1 MAAISTR
8 WEGTNQRRSSA
19 APCPT
24 TTTAWLGWACSVED
38 RVTRE
43 RRHESTPARG
53 HGLERAHAGERES
66 ARARKRERRE
76 LGEASARRG
85 DAWGAGPWPGGM
97 QSGVYVVRS
106 SLAGQRFDPTGFE
119 AVWVVTTRSPTARTV
134 SERWAGGWP
143 LGALWHVHE
152 CSSNECERNC
162 LETRGKVECMTLR
175 LCLSV
180 ERSGSIMQCRVLN

>member
-85 DAWGAGPWPGGM
+85 DAWGAGPWGACRAVYTSYVRVLQVSGLIPRVSRLSGSSRHARLQHAQWVSGGRV
-97 QSGVYVVRS
+97 G
-106 SLAGQRFDPTGFE
+106 G
-119 AVWVVTTRSPTARTV
+119 
-134 SERWAGGWP
+134 RWAHCGMFTSAAQMSAKGIAWRR
-143 LGALWHVHE
+143 AA
-152 CSSNECERNC
+152 
-162 LETRGKVECMTLR
+162 K
-175 LCLSV
+175 
-180 ERSGSIMQCRVLN
+180 